1 MAKACLL
8 IAEPVNPLMLHGSL
22 ALRVGI
28 ALELIRIRRQSLRIH
43 V

>member
-8 IAEPVNPLMLHGSL
+8 IAKPANPLMLHGFL
-22 ALRVGI
+22 ASRDGI

-43 V
+43 A